1 MFLQTNL
8 PEFEGPEKI
17 VIRRYSDFEWLHD
30 RLAERYK
37 GVFIPPLPEKNAVG
51 KILNYDFCINFFSF
65 NLLRTGN
72 LWIAVVAIMH
82 LFCLLI
88 YFYSFPSEKFR
99 FSKEFIELRR
109 QALDLFVNRIASHPE
124 LKQSDVLRT
133 FLQADEEVKHFDA
146 DEQTVAPF
154 LVHLFGFLL
163 RIDSKLCWIGSSRNW
178 YWYLISLLVCFHKLM
193 VLEI

>member
-1 MFLQTNL
+1 
-8 PEFEGPEKI
+8 
-17 VIRRYSDFEWLHD
+17 
-30 RLAERYK
+30 
-37 GVFIPPLPEKNAVG
+37 
-51 KILNYDFCINFFSF
+51 
-65 NLLRTGN
+65 
-72 LWIAVVAIMH
+72 MH

-146 DEQTVAPF
+146 DQQTAVPF
-154 LVHLFGFLL
+154 LVRLFGFLL
-163 RIDSKLCWIGSSRNW
+163 RIDSKLCWIGSSRNQ
-178 YWYLISLLVCFHKLM
+178 YRYLISLLVCFHKLT